1 MRTKTRATAQ
11 ALSKS
16 TGRGHIIFNDRLADG
31 RRSLKV
37 WGWQYSDYKVAK
49 AMLEVFGCKVE
60 MVEKEKAAE
69 HLRKTGGKTLGF
81 MKGGKTK

>member
-60 MVEKEKAAE
+60 MVEKEKYSA
-69 HLRKTGGKTLGF
+69 RGGCDYTMRRLYV
-81 MKGGKTK
+81 TE